1 MSEGKK
7 PFIKDYH
14 LCLTCDRQIGS
25 LLKLSSFCINESL
38 RDMDGVKTRLDKKR
52 KSVAVQTTCLQVKQ
66 FLAYKTNMLG
76 RFRWF
81 CQVPFSSPDG
91 IGAVMPA
98 TPTTKRLNS
107 PACRVAMMGKQK

>member
-25 LLKLSSFCINESL
+25 LLKLSGFCIKENL

-52 KSVAVQTTCLQVKQ
+52 KSVAVQTTCLQTEQ

-76 RFRWF
+76 RSRWF
-81 CQVPFSSPDG
+81 FKFRSYRQMASVQSCQ
-91 IGAVMPA
+91 
-98 TPTTKRLNS
+98 RLQPPNAS
-107 PACRVAMMGKQK
+107 IRQHVVWL